1 MIIEDFATNDL
12 QKPEANRKQPYF
24 SLLLCIFLCLT
35 SVVFSQAALESAKME
50 CNDYVERID
59 PTIQFVPLTPQL
71 AKEYH
76 IEEWLEK
83 DIGFSKWIVV
93 FNEIPGEAPHS
104 LQEKRIFRLNPEHFY
119 PLQLP
124 VADMLALKKQG
135 TTTWF
140 IVSARGYLPG
150 EKVIWRLISERSKE
164 FKEIAFYPRP
174 LVLKKKSGEILAKA
188 SLLFS
193 LAVTTYRLDISGI
206 QEEEVF
212 KFLSASKHERI
223 RQVLKGPILMD
234 VTPDVIGS
242 RGGIGELTL
251 SLEDGS
257 SHKVELPWGSELF
270 KYSKGEK

>member
-1 MIIEDFATNDL
+1 F
-12 QKPEANRKQPYF
+12 F
-24 SLLLCIFLCLT
+24 LLFCVFLCLT
-35 SVVFSQAALESAKME
+35 SVVFSQTVLESAKME
-50 CNDYVERID
+50 FNDYVERID
-59 PTIQFVPLTPQL
+59 PTIEFILLTPQV
-71 AKEYH
+71 AKDYH

-83 DIGFSKWIVV
+83 DIGFSKWIVI
-93 FNEIPGEAPHS
+93 FNEIPGKPPHS
-104 LQEKRIFRLNPEHFY
+104 LQEKRVFRLNPERFH
-119 PLQLP
+119 PLPFPEL
-124 VADMLALKKQG
+124 ADMLALKKQG
-135 TTTWF
+135 TTFWF

-150 EKVIWRLISERSKE
+150 EKVIWRLVSEHSKE

-212 KFLSASKHERI
+212 KFLSASKHEKI

-234 VTPDVIGS
+234 ISPDVIGS
-242 RGGIGELTL
+242 KGGIGEVTF

-270 KYSKGEK
+270 KYSRGEK